1 MDAYVVVLALHNIM
15 RWVVVVAAIW
25 VIYLVYSGL
34 MQRRSW
40 KATEGQAVRIFT
52 ISMDVQLLLGLI
64 LYFVLSPIT
73 GIALQ
78 NFGAAM
84 RDSTLRYFAVEHLL
98 MMVLA
103 VVAVHVGAVMIR
115 RRRDDRSKYV
125 QGAIWMTIAIL
136 LILVGIPWQRPLLP
150 FVG

>member
-40 KATEGQAVRIFT
+40 KATEGQAVRFFT

-150 FVG
+150 FIG

>member
-1 MDAYVVVLALHNIM
+1 
-15 RWVVVVAAIW
+15 
-25 VIYLVYSGL
+25 

-40 KATEGQAVRIFT
+40 KAGEGQAVRIFT
-52 ISMDVQLLLGLI
+52 ITMDVQLLLGLI

-115 RRRDDRSKYV
+115 RRHDDRSKYV
-125 QGAIWMTIAIL
+125 QGAIWMTLSIL

-150 FVG
+150 FIG